1 MTKDEMIHLVAFECQ
16 QPKAIVKSVLQ
27 SYFAT
32 IENCLGI
39 GHDVPLGN
47 LGTFKVKDVPAHAA
61 RNPKTGEALHIPD
74 GKRVKFTPSAALKN
88 AVSLP

>member
-1 MTKDEMIHLVAFECQ
+1 MTKDEIISAVAADCD
-16 QPKAIVKSVLQ
+16 QPKAVVKSVLQ

-32 IENCLGI
+32 IEDCLGV

-61 RNPKTGEALHIPD
+61 RNPKTGEALHIPA
-74 GKRVKFTPSAALKN
+74 GKRVKFTPSAALKQ
-88 AVSLP
+88 AVSSS